1 VLEVDRHYLPLLMVP
16 KLGCEGYTGAI
27 EGAVA
32 GIVRRT
38 QRATYAEAWIV
49 CTVRINISW
58 VAPVNSKRLFRC
70 RSAIYLRCIAFL
82 FITQAQT

>member
-1 VLEVDRHYLPLLMVP
+1 MVP
-16 KLGCEGYTGAI
+16 KFGCEGYTGAI

-32 GIVRRT
+32 GVVRRT
-38 QRATYAEAWIV
+38 QRATDAEAWIV
-49 CTVRINISW
+49 CTVWINIAW
-58 VAPVNSKRLFRC
+58 VAPILRKRLCRC